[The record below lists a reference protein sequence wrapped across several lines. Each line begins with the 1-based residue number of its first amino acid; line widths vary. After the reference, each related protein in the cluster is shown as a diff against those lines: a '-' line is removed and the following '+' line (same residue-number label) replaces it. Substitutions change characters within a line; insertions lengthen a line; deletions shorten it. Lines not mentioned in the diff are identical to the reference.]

1 MCYEGARNFCG
12 GERTTYA
19 YAYDFVNILYKKS
32 YVKAILKILNDLDMY
47 PPRHDLFVFL
57 YE

>member
-19 YAYDFVNILYKKS
+19 YAYDFVNILYIKNHT
-32 YVKAILKILNDLDMY
+32 LKQY
-47 PPRHDLFVFL
+47 
-57 YE
+57 